1 MELNLYALLRCTIL
15 TMITNLTEVDWCQPG
30 SYGTE
35 SYTVCLGLC
44 LMLIRFCSFVFPCL
58 LSSSVLLGFW
68 FIVWFIIHFLVCHF
82 YLLLLF
88 FIIIIIIIIII
99 NFIIFIIVI
108 IIYGLWFGSLVN
120 IFRKMITSS
129 LDVN

>member
-1 MELNLYALLRCTIL
+1 M
-15 TMITNLTEVDWCQPG
+15 
-30 SYGTE
+30 
-35 SYTVCLGLC
+35 
-44 LMLIRFCSFVFPCL
+44 SFL
-58 LSSSVLLGFW
+58 
-68 FIVWFIIHFLVCHF
+68 
-82 YLLLLF
+82 
-88 FIIIIIIIIII
+88 FIIIIIIFINIIFIN

>member
-1 MELNLYALLRCTIL
+1 MFRSVPYVNTVLFLCRALLI
-15 TMITNLTEVDWCQPG
+15 EQ
-30 SYGTE
+30 
-35 SYTVCLGLC
+35 
-44 LMLIRFCSFVFPCL
+44 FSF
-58 LSSSVLLGFW
+58 
-68 FIVWFIIHFLVCHF
+68 IKFLVYSLVYYSIF
-82 YLLLLF
+82 GMSFL
-88 FIIIIIIIIII
+88 FIIIIFFIIIII

>member
-1 MELNLYALLRCTIL
+1 MFRSVPYVNTVLFLCLALLI
-15 TMITNLTEVDWCQPG
+15 EHF
-30 SYGTE
+30 SF
-35 SYTVCLGLC
+35 
-44 LMLIRFCSFVFPCL
+44 IRFLVYSWVYYSFFGM
-58 LSSSVLLGFW
+58 S
-68 FIVWFIIHFLVCHF
+68 FL
-82 YLLLLF
+82 
-88 FIIIIIIIIII
+88 FIIIIFFIIIII

>member
-1 MELNLYALLRCTIL
+1 MFRSVPYVNTVLFLCLALLI
-15 TMITNLTEVDWCQPG
+15 EQ
-30 SYGTE
+30 
-35 SYTVCLGLC
+35 
-44 LMLIRFCSFVFPCL
+44 FSF
-58 LSSSVLLGFW
+58 
-68 FIVWFIIHFLVCHF
+68 IKFLVYSLVYYSFFGMSFLF
-82 YLLLLF
+82 YYYYYYF
-88 FIIIIIIIIII
+88 IIIII

>member
-1 MELNLYALLRCTIL
+1 M
-15 TMITNLTEVDWCQPG
+15 
-30 SYGTE
+30 
-35 SYTVCLGLC
+35 
-44 LMLIRFCSFVFPCL
+44 
-58 LSSSVLLGFW
+58 
-68 FIVWFIIHFLVCHF
+68 VCHF
-82 YLLLLF
+82 YLLLF
-88 FIIIIIIIIII
+88 FFFIIIIIII

>member
-1 MELNLYALLRCTIL
+1 MFRSVPYVNTVLFLCLALLI
-15 TMITNLTEVDWCQPG
+15 EQF
-30 SYGTE
+30 SF
-35 SYTVCLGLC
+35 
-44 LMLIRFCSFVFPCL
+44 IRFLVYSLVYYSFFGMSFL
-58 LSSSVLLGFW
+58 
-68 FIVWFIIHFLVCHF
+68 FIII
-82 YLLLLF
+82 F
-88 FIIIIIIIIII
+88 FIIIIIIIN

>member
-1 MELNLYALLRCTIL
+1 MFRSVPYVNTVLFLCLALLI
-15 TMITNLTEVDWCQPG
+15 EQF
-30 SYGTE
+30 SF
-35 SYTVCLGLC
+35 
-44 LMLIRFCSFVFPCL
+44 IRFLVYSLVYY
-58 LSSSVLLGFW
+58 S
-68 FIVWFIIHFLVCHF
+68 FLVCHF
-82 YLLLLF
+82 YLLLLFIF

-99 NFIIFIIVI
+99 NFVIFIIVI

>member
-1 MELNLYALLRCTIL
+1 M
-15 TMITNLTEVDWCQPG
+15 
-30 SYGTE
+30 
-35 SYTVCLGLC
+35 
-44 LMLIRFCSFVFPCL
+44 SFL
-58 LSSSVLLGFW
+58 
-68 FIVWFIIHFLVCHF
+68 
-82 YLLLLF
+82 
-88 FIIIIIIIIII
+88 FIIIIYLFFIIIII